1 MLKKKYA
8 DGSAP
13 YDLDQTRPMLMRVA
27 QAIGQRVGNTLGPG
41 GRQYMTPLGITNDG
55 ASIIQE
61 IRFEDERED
70 SLADAFEECARR
82 QDLDAG
88 DGTTTATTLL
98 CKGVP
103 ILLQDVLPI
112 EVPMGKSVMAI
123 KKQLEDE
130 CVQAI
135 KLLEEEK
142 NANVTEEELIKVA
155 KTAMENHSSS
165 ELIAKTVF
173 ELGFN
178 ANTPL
183 EEGFSGEVTT
193 KVVPGIHMPLKI
205 EASAMF
211 TNATRKETSYPN
223 GAIVLVA
230 NHIFENYSD
239 LSRFFAEMIESKEK
253 AIPIVIIAKKFSVP
267 FTAQVVAVSRSIK
280 LPMLLLNAEGLKDE
294 EMQDIAE
301 FVNGR
306 YIDTHPKGGEQAS
319 AISFK
324 DAGYTNQL
332 IAGPQQTSFT
342 GGQGIETGR
351 VSTRTTELQKLAETE
366 QNDIVRDELRRRAAG
381 LQGGVATFYVD
392 AKTSVEKYYLK
403 KKVED
408 AVNSCKSALQYG
420 TLAGGGLAY
429 KRVAEKMDKDS
440 YLARILP
447 VIYERIQQNAGGH
460 LSIDAAQVRDAF
472 HTDKCA
478 LQNAVSILS
487 LLVTLEGVIADH
499 DRSLVDD
506 LAHKLQLQ

>member
-1 MLKKKYA
+1 MKKKLYA

-27 QAIGQRVGNTLGPG
+27 SAIGQRVGNTLGPG

-55 ASIIQE
+55 ASIISE

-103 ILLQDVLPI
+103 IVLDDVLPI

-130 CVQAI
+130 LAQA
-135 KLLEEEK
+135 LTYLEEEK
-142 NANVTEEELIKVA
+142 NPSVTLDELTKVA
-155 KTAMENHSSS
+155 KTAMENHPSS

-173 ELGFN
+173 ELGYN
-178 ANTPL
+178 SNTPL
-183 EEGFSGEVTT
+183 EEGFNGEVTT

-205 EASAMF
+205 EAPAMF
-211 TNATRKETSYPN
+211 TNQTRKETTYSD
-223 GAIVLVA
+223 GAYVLVA

-239 LSRFFAEMIESKEK
+239 LSRFFAEMIEKKVK
-253 AIPIVIIAKKFSVP
+253 ALPIVIIAKKFSVP

-319 AISFK
+319 AISFE
-324 DAGYTNQL
+324 DAGFTENL
-332 IAGPQQTSFT
+332 IAGPAQTSFT
-342 GGQGIETGR
+342 GGKGIETGR
-351 VSTRTTELQKLAETE
+351 VSIRTKDLQKLAETE
-366 QNDIVRDELRRRAAG
+366 QNELKRDELLRRAAG

-392 AKTSVEKYYLK
+392 AKTAVEKYYLK

-408 AVNSCKSALQYG
+408 AVNSCKAALQYG
-420 TLAGGGLAY
+420 TLPGGGLAY
-429 KRVAEKMDKDS
+429 LAISKKLPPES

-447 VIYERIQQNAGGH
+447 VIHERIQQNAGGN
-460 LSIDAAQVRDAF
+460 LTINPEEVRDAF

-487 LLVTLEGVIADH
+487 LLTTVEGVIAEP

-506 LAHKLQLQ
+506 LAQKLQLQ